1 MSDSKATAIEKLRIY
16 QSSRQ
21 LEDQVYELVKS
32 LPPAEFYGLGD
43 SLRRTSAAISHYL
56 HEGHRRYSYQ
66 LKLEALHLA
75 RTEAERLK
83 EHLNEYSQRGFGDTA
98 TLQNNCITVTKQAWG
113 LIKYFK
119 RCQAERQSA
128 VRINA
133 ADALVAA
140 RR

>member
-1 MSDSKATAIEKLRIY
+1 MSGHTTTAIEKLRIY
-16 QSSRQ
+16 QTSRQ
-21 LEDQVYELVKS
+21 LEDDVYELVKA
-32 LPPAEFYGLGD
+32 LPAEEFYGLGD
-43 SLRRTSAAISHYL
+43 QLRRTSAAISHYL

-75 RTEAERLK
+75 RTEADHLK
-83 EHLNEYSQRGFGDTA
+83 DQLLTYQQHGFGDT
-98 TLQNNCITVTKQAWG
+98 TSLQSACTAITKQAWG
-113 LIKYFK
+113 LIKYLK
-119 RCQAERQSA
+119 RRQSERQSA